1 MKRGL
6 FITFE
11 GPDKAG
17 KSTQI
22 RLFCEYL
29 EREGTPYVLTREP
42 GGCEVS
48 EKIRNIILDIQNDM
62 GPICEA
68 MLYAAAR
75 AELVRQVIRPAVEG
89 GTLVV
94 CDRYVDSSIA
104 YQGFGRELGYEYVKQ
119 LNEAAVD
126 GMIPDLTY
134 YLRMDPDEAMGRMK
148 GEQKDRLESAGRD
161 FRSRVMQGYEQLAKE
176 NPNRIAA
183 IRANQSIPEVH
194 RQVIAAFEQIRG
206 GRA

>member
-1 MKRGL
+1 MKKGL

-29 EREGTPYVLTREP
+29 EKNGIPHLLTREP

-48 EKIRNIILDIQNDM
+48 EQIRNIILDIQNDM
-62 GPICEA
+62 GPLCEA
-68 MLYAAAR
+68 MLYAASR
-75 AELVRQVIRPAVEG
+75 AELVRQVIRPALEQ

-104 YQGFGRELGYEYVKQ
+104 YQGFGRKLGYDYVKE
-119 LNEAAVD
+119 LNDAAID
-126 GMIPDLTY
+126 GVLPDLTFF
-134 YLRMDPDEAMGRMK
+134 LQIDPDKAIGRM
-148 GEQKDRLESAGRD
+148 GEEQKDRLEAAGQD
-161 FRSRVMQGYEQLAKE
+161 FRSRVMQGYERLAAESAGRYAVIQADK
-176 NPNRIAA
+176 
-183 IRANQSIPEVH
+183 SIPEVH
-194 RQVIAAFEQIRG
+194 QQIIAAYCRK
-206 GRA
+206 RDAR